1 MGSKFSKGVRMH
13 EKIHSRVRLDRASAS
28 TPNTGSVGAHSATRA
43 SRQLFL
49 FLLQGIEGGLDFL
62 RMLFDLCLQRG
73 PCDLSWRT
81 AFIAETYGCL
91 TGQPG
96 VCIGAVGPG
105 TQSFCFISSCRSNGA
120 SPSRVGSLPG
130 RLQAMMPFPFSIRS
144 IRLHEQ
150 VPDKPAPPLARSRH
164 GNQLCSADLRPT
176 KGHT

>member
-1 MGSKFSKGVRMH
+1 MH
-13 EKIHSRVRLDRASAS
+13 EKIHSRVRVRLDRISAS
-28 TPNTGSVGAHSATRA
+28 TPNTGSVGAHSVTRA

-49 FLLQGIEGGLDFL
+49 FLLQGVEGGLDFL

-96 VCIGAVGPG
+96 ICIGALGPG

-120 SPSRVGSLPG
+120 SPSRVVVARTPPG
-130 RLQAMMPFPFSIRS
+130 NDAVSFPAI
-144 IRLHEQ
+144 
-150 VPDKPAPPLARSRH
+150 PDKYPSARFDCTSKFR
-164 GNQLCSADLRPT
+164 
-176 KGHT
+176 